1 MDDAVAIASADS
13 YRPTQINRALD
24 GIFHSLGMDP
34 GNPFADLVRPGARV
48 FIKPN
53 WVASRWRASCPHVDN
68 LYCVITHPAVIEA
81 VADRVARAL
90 QGKGEIIIA
99 DNPSIDADF
108 EELMAFTGIRRLE
121 GKYDVPC
128 RIYDL
133 RPLVCKDLKDYGKR
147 WKMSPQPGDPN
158 GEVEINLGRESLFY
172 GVDSK
177 LFRGVF
183 DEREETI
190 AAHTG
195 ETQLYTVSR
204 SLYDAD
210 VYISI
215 PKLKTHQKVGVTLNL
230 KGQVGAM
237 TRKNQLVHWRIG
249 TPETGGDEY
258 PDRESWMKA
267 QHAKVTHRGAH
278 PGNDTIWRMVVDLYK
293 ALRTRERKYFT
304 VIDGILAGEGQ
315 GPFCPTS
322 KHANVLIGGR
332 DFLLT
337 DIVATR
343 YMGINPTEIRYL
355 EYFIREWSIDLKRV
369 PVWKDGKLQK
379 GFFSKATSY
388 ADFEVP
394 EPWSIILWNKN
405 CHGVVNT

>member
-1 MDDAVAIASADS
+1 MENTINKRIVSIASADS
-13 YRPTQINRALD
+13 YRPLKVNHALD
-24 GIFHSLGMDP
+24 IIFSSLGLNP
-34 GNPFADLVRPGARV
+34 ENPFEGYIKPGMRV

-53 WVASRWRASCPHVDN
+53 WVASRWRKSCDHIDD

-81 VADRVARAL
+81 VADRAAKAL
-90 QGKGEIIIA
+90 AGQGEIIIA

-108 EELMAFTGIRRLE
+108 EELMEFTGIRQLE
-121 GKYDVPC
+121 NKYDVPC
-128 RIYDL
+128 HIYDL

-147 WKMSPQPGDPN
+147 DKMASQPGDPN
-158 GEVEINLGRESLFY
+158 GEVELNLGKDSLLHD
-172 GVDSK
+172 VDSS

-183 DEREETI
+183 DEREETV

-195 ETQLYTVSR
+195 DTQLYTMSK
-204 SLYDAD
+204 SLYDSD

-215 PKLKTHQKVGVTLNL
+215 PKLKTHQKVGATLNL

-249 TPETGGDEY
+249 SPETGGDEY
-258 PDRESWMKA
+258 PDRQSWERA

-293 ALRTRERKYFT
+293 SLLTKERKYFT
-304 VIDGILAGEGQ
+304 VIDGIMAGEGQ

-322 KHANVLIGGR
+322 KHANVLIGGY
-332 DFLLT
+332 DFLYT
-337 DIVATR
+337 DIAAVR
-343 YMGINPTEIRYL
+343 YMGINPEKVKYL
-355 EYFIREWSIDLKRV
+355 EYFIKQMTEDYRNN
-369 PVWKDGKLQK
+369 PVYINAILQDNY
-379 GFFSKATSY
+379 FTRDTRY

-394 EPWSIILWNKN
+394 FAWRNIKY
-405 CHGVVNT
+405 

>member
-1 MDDAVAIASADS
+1 MNTTENKAVAMAMADS
-13 YRPTQINRALD
+13 YRRTQVNRALD
-24 GIFHSLGMDP
+24 VVFQSLGMDP
-34 GNPFADLVRPGARV
+34 GNPFSGMVKPGQRV

-53 WVASRWRASCPHVDN
+53 WVASRWRRSCPHVDN

-81 VADRVARAL
+81 VADRVALAL
-90 QGKGEIIIA
+90 HGEGEIIIA

-108 EELMAFTGIRRLE
+108 EELMQFTGIRRLE
-121 GKYDVPC
+121 RKYDVPC
-128 RIYDL
+128 HIYDL

-147 WKMSPQPGDPN
+147 DKMTAQPGDPN
-158 GEVEINLGRESLFY
+158 GEVEINLGRESLFH
-172 GVDSK
+172 GVDSS

-183 DEREETI
+183 DEREETV

-195 ETQLYTVSR
+195 DTQLYTISK
-204 SLYDAD
+204 SLYDSD

-215 PKLKTHQKVGVTLNL
+215 PKLKTHQKVGATLNL

-249 TPETGGDEY
+249 SPETGGDEY
-258 PDRESWMKA
+258 PDRESWERA
-267 QHAKVTHRGAH
+267 QHATVTHRGAH
-278 PGNDTIWRMVVDLYK
+278 PGNDTIWRMVVDLYQCLLK
-293 ALRTRERKYFT
+293 KERTYFT

-332 DFLLT
+332 DFLLA
-337 DIVATR
+337 DIVAVR
-343 YMGINPTEIRYL
+343 YMGLDPLKIRYL
-355 EYFIREWSIDLKRV
+355 AHFIREWGIDFGQL
-369 PVWKDGKLQK
+369 PVYVDGVLQRD
-379 GFFSKATSY
+379 FFARETRY

-394 EPWSIILWNKN
+394 DVWRGIKWD
-405 CHGVVNT
+405 V

>member
-1 MDDAVAIASADS
+1 MNMTENKAVAIATADS
-13 YRPTQINRALD
+13 YRPAQINRALD
-24 GIFHSLGMDP
+24 VVFRSLGMDP
-34 GNPFADLVRPGARV
+34 ENPFAGMVKPGQRV

-53 WVASRWRASCPHVDN
+53 WVASRWRKSCPHVDN

-81 VADRVARAL
+81 VADRVALAL
-90 QGKGEIIIA
+90 HGKGEIIIA

-108 EELMAFTGIRRLE
+108 EELMQFSGIRRLE
-121 GKYDVPC
+121 RKYDVPC
-128 RIYDL
+128 HIYDL

-147 WKMSPQPGDPN
+147 DKMVAQAGDPN
-158 GEVEINLGRESLFY
+158 GEVEVNLGKESLFY
-172 GVDSK
+172 GVDST

-183 DEREETI
+183 DEREETV

-195 ETQLYTVSR
+195 ETQLYTISK
-204 SLYDAD
+204 SLYDSD

-215 PKLKTHQKVGVTLNL
+215 PKLKTHQKVGATLNL

-249 TPETGGDEY
+249 SPETGGDEY
-258 PDRESWMKA
+258 PDRESWERA
-267 QHAKVTHRGAH
+267 QHAAVTHRGAH
-278 PGNDTIWRMVVDLYK
+278 PGNDTIWRMVADLYK
-293 ALRTRERKYFT
+293 CLLKKDRKYFT

-322 KHANVLIGGR
+322 KHANVLIGGQ

-337 DIVATR
+337 DIVAVR
-343 YMGINPTEIRYL
+343 YMGLNPMKIRYL
-355 EYFIREWSIDLKRV
+355 QYFLREWAVDLNHL
-369 PVWKDGKLQK
+369 PVFMGGELQED
-379 GFFSKATSY
+379 FFGRFTRY

-394 EPWSIILWNKN
+394 TAWRGIKWN
-405 CHGVVNT
+405 T